1 VKGIV
6 QRLPAARAQVATS
19 YVEKHGC
26 APGVD
31 EALVWD
37 QLAESVRMQSSLD
50 SRDLRA
56 RMRMMWPAECGF
68 DLLVFALCCFA
79 ASAHLTAAR
88 CCVHMRCGELASC
101 QFLLSSG

>member
-1 VKGIV
+1 MKGIA
-6 QRLPAARAQVATS
+6 QRLPAARARVATS

-31 EALVWD
+31 EALVWA

-56 RMRMMWPAECGF
+56 RMRMMWPAECDF
-68 DLLVFALCCFA
+68 DLLLLLCSFA

-88 CCVHMRCGELASC
+88 CCVHMRCGELARC
-101 QFLLSSG
+101 QFLLPSC